1 MRAMRRL
8 LGLGVTLLTFAGCA
22 PLLLAGPAQAG
33 TWSQASCVN
42 PNGSAAPNEGWTT
55 GTIQTPSF
63 SDTSSLHCGPGT
75 PMIAAMSAST
85 PAQANSGT
93 YLQYTP
99 PAGST
104 LVGGEVNVDL
114 DAEGYETGTSQSAS
128 GYASLYE
135 PRLVS
140 DQSDTIKNCFY
151 FEAPCGNPNEFAGTV
166 TLPSD
171 AGGDFYALAGCGSFS
186 NPPGSCQTGG
196 KDGDW
201 SYAHIFS
208 ADFVLSSNQSPQ
220 GTGFSGSA
228 LNRRVRGTGQL
239 VFTASEPTG
248 PGIYSVA
255 VALDG
260 RTVWSGTPNDNGGEC
275 VAAGSGSGGL
285 IFDHQQPCLL
295 SEGVDV
301 PVPTGGLPD
310 GAHRLAVTVTD
321 AAANSTTVLDQTIT
335 TSNPQRP
342 PVPRSH
348 RAVRARF
355 VISWHWSGATTLL
368 RQITAANLPRRG
380 RITVACRGP
389 RCPRL
394 GARAATTH
402 AATLLRR
409 LSGRRLHAGDR
420 MFITVTAPR
429 RTAERIELDIRT
441 GRRPAARLLTR

>member
-1 MRAMRRL
+1 MTRLRRW
-8 LGLGVTLLTFAGCA
+8 LGLAATLAALAA
-22 PLLLAGPAQAG
+22 PGSLVLAGPAQAG

-42 PNGSAAPNEGWTT
+42 PDGSAAPNEGWTT

-63 SDTSSLHCGPGT
+63 SDTSDLHCGPGT
-75 PMIAAMSAST
+75 PMIAAMSAAT

-104 LVGGEVNVDL
+104 LVGGTVNVDL
-114 DAEGYETGTSQSAS
+114 DGEGYEAGSPSAS

-135 PRLVS
+135 PRLIS
-140 DQSDTIKNCFY
+140 DQSDTIKSCFY
-151 FEAPCGNPNEFAGTV
+151 FEGPCGNPDEFAGTV

-186 NPPGSCQTGG
+186 NPPGSCQNGG

-208 ADFVLSSNQSPQ
+208 ADFVLSSNESPQ
-220 GTGFSGSA
+220 GAGFTGSA

-255 VALDG
+255 VAIDG
-260 RTVWSGTPNDNGGEC
+260 RTVWSGTPNQNGGEC
-275 VAAGSGSGGL
+275 VAVGSGPGGL

-310 GAHRLAVTVTD
+310 GTHRLAVAVTD
-321 AAANSTTVLDQTIT
+321 AADNSTTVLDQTIT
-335 TSNPQRP
+335 TSNPQHA
-342 PVPRSH
+342 PVPRNH

-368 RQITAANLPRRG
+368 RQITAGDLPKHG
-380 RITVACRGP
+380 HVTVACRGP

-394 GARAATTH
+394 GAAATTAR
-402 AATLLRR
+402 AAGLLRR

-429 RTAERIELDIRT
+429 RIAERIELDIRN
-441 GRRPAARLLTR
+441 GRRPAARLLPR